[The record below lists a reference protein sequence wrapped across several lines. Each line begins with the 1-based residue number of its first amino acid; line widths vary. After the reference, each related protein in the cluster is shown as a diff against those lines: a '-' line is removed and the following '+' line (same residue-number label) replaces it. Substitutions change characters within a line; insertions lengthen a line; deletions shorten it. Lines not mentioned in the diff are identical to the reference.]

1 MVIKQKHLI
10 EFQIYYLLIVEM
22 LIDILH
28 FPEIIRYVL
37 DVNLIFMF
45 FMFLPKI
52 RNIINDKDSNKTHY
66 YIMGYIFATIA
77 FSIIRRTPFGQVA
90 WAARNNYFYFL
101 FFFICAYTLSL
112 KDFNR
117 IIKNVVKLQAFNI
130 ICILYEYIILRKV
143 GDYAGGMFGTT
154 AGCNGY
160 LNVYLCIITAFV
172 LIQYSNKK
180 ASLSYVAYIVV
191 SCMAVAVVSE
201 LKFYFIEFIIIVLV
215 SVLLSRANAKN
226 ALVVIVGI
234 VALFIGIQ
242 ILTAVNPW
250 SADLMSDFDSINEY
264 TKTNYGGTVIARATP
279 FSQIN
284 DYFFRDNV
292 FYNLFGFGF
301 GACEDSVS
309 FSWANSD
316 FATLYRDLGYRN
328 LSTSMVFVELGYT
341 GIAAFL
347 TIFVLLFTN
356 IQKLKQKATENKN
369 FYVFS
374 QTVCVIAIANIW
386 YNSTIRREIAFLTFF
401 CLSAFIIC
409 AREKALKEFEEKQ
422 KELPP
427 EKKSYFKKK
436 NKRTRSNI

>member
-1 MVIKQKHLI
+1 M
-10 EFQIYYLLIVEM
+10 IVEM
-22 LIDILH
+22 LIDVLH
-28 FPEIIRYVL
+28 FPDIIRYVL

-45 FMFLPKI
+45 FMFLPKV
-52 RNIINDKDSNKTHY
+52 RNIINDKFSKKTHY
-66 YIMGYIFATIA
+66 YIMGYMFATIA
-77 FSIIRRTPFGQVA
+77 FAIIRRIPFGQVA

-101 FFFICAYTLSL
+101 FYFICAYTLSL
-112 KDFNR
+112 EDFNR

-130 ICILYEYIILRKV
+130 LCVLYEYLILKRY
-143 GDYAGGMFGTT
+143 GDGVGGMFGTA

-160 LNVYLCIITAFV
+160 LNVYLCIITAYV

-180 ASLSYVAYIVV
+180 ASLSYVAYIVL
-191 SCMAVAVVSE
+191 SCMAIAVISE
-201 LKFYFIEFIIIVLV
+201 LKFYFIEFIIIVIA
-215 SVLLSRANAKN
+215 SVLLTSANAKN
-226 ALVVIVGI
+226 GLIVIVGI

-242 ILTAVNPW
+242 ILTAINPW
-250 SADLMSDFDSINEY
+250 SADLMSDFDSISEY
-264 TKTNYGGTVIARATP
+264 TKTNYGGTTIARATP

-292 FYNLFGFGF
+292 FYNIFGYGF

-347 TIFVLLFTN
+347 ALFVILFAN
-356 IQKLKQKATENKN
+356 IQQLKQKATENKN
-369 FYVFS
+369 FYVLS
-374 QTVCVIAIANIW
+374 QIVCVIAIANLW
-386 YNSTIRREIAFLTFF
+386 YNSTIRRGIAYLTFF
-401 CLSAFIIC
+401 ALSAFVIA
-409 AREKALKEFEEKQ
+409 AREKARKEYEEQQ

-427 EKKSYFKKK
+427 QKKSYFKKN
-436 NKRTRSNI
+436 NKKLGTR